1 VITETIDDVPILFYK
16 NLACPCSEMR
26 ASNMLRRKFGRGE
39 RQADTVHLA
48 RATHEHSHGVP
59 IGEHLSL
66 VSFGPCSFIFRIAK
80 VAALSALF
88 LVCCGPEASC
98 AEQPDFGVYA
108 RAVEFCRG
116 NVNRPMALAKDKRV
130 LCFDGEISSG
140 QDISLGKDLEE
151 ESLFVVRGFGND
163 VVSAIALADLLRD
176 RRAIVVVYDYCIFAC
191 ASYLLVASVRTVI
204 LKDALVAWRHFGA
217 GSNDC
222 AGFAKAKD
230 EEPPRLEVGLCPDPP
245 FEFRSESEELGP
257 LKNKFYR
264 DRFVDPLFEFPP
276 ESFIVRRTLKN
287 LFKGTGEY
295 PNVMWTW
302 NPRYHASAI
311 KTKIVYE
318 AYPNSQSEVDA
329 IAARLHLR
337 YQVIYD
343 P

>member
-1 VITETIDDVPILFYK
+1 
-16 NLACPCSEMR
+16 
-26 ASNMLRRKFGRGE
+26 MLRRKFGRGE
-39 RQADTVHLA
+39 RQGDTVHLA
-48 RATHEHSHGVP
+48 HATRQRSHGAP
-59 IGEHLSL
+59 TGERLSL
-66 VSFGPCSFIFRIAK
+66 VSFGPRSFIFRIAK

-98 AEQPDFGVYA
+98 AEQPDFGLYA

-151 ESLFVVRGFGND
+151 ESLFVIRSFGND

-176 RRAIVVVYDYCIFAC
+176 RRATVVVYDYCLFAC
-191 ASYLLVASVRTVI
+191 ASYLLVASSRTFI
-204 LKDALVAWRHFGA
+204 LRDALVAWRHFGA

-222 AGFAKAKD
+222 SGFARAKD
-230 EEPPRLEVGLCPDPP
+230 GGPLRLEVGLCPNPP
-245 FEFRSESEELGP
+245 FEFRSESEELER
-257 LKNKFYR
+257 LKERFYGE
-264 DRFVDPLFEFPP
+264 RFVDPLFEFPP
-276 ESFIVRRTLKN
+276 ESFTVRRTLKN
-287 LFKGTGEY
+287 IFKGTGEY

-302 NPRYHASAI
+302 NPRYHASMI

-329 IAARLHLR
+329 IAVRLHLR
-337 YQVIYD
+337 YQVVYD